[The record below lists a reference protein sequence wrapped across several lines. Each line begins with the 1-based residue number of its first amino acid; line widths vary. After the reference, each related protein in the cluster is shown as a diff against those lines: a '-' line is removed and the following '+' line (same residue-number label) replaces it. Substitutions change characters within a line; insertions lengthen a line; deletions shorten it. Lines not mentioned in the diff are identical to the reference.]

1 MPNQNQ
7 ALLRATSTTY
17 RSNNTASFFVSPDDA
32 TPQDCKDVS
41 IQLVGQAF
49 AILQG
54 IDRNDLD
61 GFAGKQVEAVQ
72 DILVRA
78 TEALELLDL
87 KKVVTFVNE
96 EA

>member
-1 MPNQNQ
+1 MPNQNNIC
-7 ALLRATSTTY
+7 ATVTTH

-41 IQLVGQAF
+41 IQLIGQAF
-49 AILQG
+49 AILKG
-54 IDRNDLD
+54 IDREDLE
-61 GFAGKQVEAVQ
+61 GFAGKQIEAVQ

-78 TEALELLDL
+78 SEALELLDIQ
-87 KKVVTFVNE
+87 KAVAMANQG

>member
-1 MPNQNQ
+1 MPNQN
-7 ALLRATSTTY
+7 LICATATTH
-17 RSNNTASFFVSPDDA
+17 RSNNTASFFISPYDA
-32 TPQDCKDVS
+32 TPQDCRNVS

-78 TEALELLDL
+78 TEALELLDIQ
-87 KKVVTFVNE
+87 KAVTMANVG
-96 EA
+96 A